1 MVIVKRTK
9 YPIVDSTKVPENN
22 MATAVVHLPCA
33 NATRNDY
40 HEKAMIIH
48 AGDLEELAERV
59 HKVIEA
65 FKVEIE

>member
-9 YPIVDSTKVPENN
+9 YPIVDSIKVHVNG
-22 MATAVVHLPCA
+22 MATAVIHLPCV
-33 NATRNDY
+33 NNTRNDY

-59 HKVIEA
+59 YKVIEA

>member
-9 YPIVDSTKVPENN
+9 YPIVDSIKVHEND
-22 MATAVVHLPCA
+22 MATAVIHLPCDTK
-33 NATRNDY
+33 TRNDY

-48 AGDLEELAERV
+48 AADVEELAERV
-59 HKVIEA
+59 YKVIEA

>member
-9 YPIVDSTKVPENN
+9 YPIVDSIKVHEND
-22 MATAVVHLPCA
+22 MATAVIHLPCA
-33 NATRNDY
+33 NKTRNDY

-48 AGDLEELAERV
+48 AADLEELAERV
-59 HKVIEA
+59 YKVIEA

>member
-1 MVIVKRTK
+1 MITVKRVK
-9 YPIVDSTKVPENN
+9 YPIVASTKVHEND

-33 NATRNDY
+33 NKTRNDY

-48 AGDLEELAERV
+48 AADLEELAERV

>member
-9 YPIVDSTKVPENN
+9 YPIVESLKIHENS
-22 MATAVVHLPCA
+22 MATAVIHLPCA
-33 NATRNDY
+33 NKTRNDY

-59 HKVIEA
+59 YKVIEA

>member
-1 MVIVKRTK
+1 MTTIKRVK
-9 YPIVDSTKVPENN
+9 YPIVDSTKVHEND

-33 NATRNDY
+33 NKTRNDY